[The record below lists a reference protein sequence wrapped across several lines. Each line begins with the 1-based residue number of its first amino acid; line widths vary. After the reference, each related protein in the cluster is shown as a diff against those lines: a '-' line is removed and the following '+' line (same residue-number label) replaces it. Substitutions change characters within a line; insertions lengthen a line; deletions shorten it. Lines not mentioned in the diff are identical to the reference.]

1 VLVDFLKGKLD
12 VFAWKPSDMN
22 GIPREV
28 VKHKLNI
35 KPGLKPVKH
44 RLHRFNDKKCKAI
57 DEEIKKLL
65 SSGFIREVFYPNPS
79 LVKKKNKKWR
89 MCVDYTGL
97 NKACPKDPFPLPRID
112 QVVDS
117 TAGCETLC
125 FLDAYSGYHHI
136 AMCIADQ
143 LATLFITP
151 FGTYCYK
158 TMPFGLKNAGAT
170 FERCMRHVFGEL
182 IGSIIEAYVDDIMVK
197 SRKTGDLVPDLTEVF
212 TKLRQHGVK
221 LNPEKC
227 IFRVPRGMLLG
238 FVVSEHGIEAN
249 PEKISSIMDMGPIK
263 NLKGVQHV
271 TGCLA
276 ALSRFIA
283 RLRERSLP
291 LYKLMKKSGH
301 FSWTPEAQEALD
313 SLKNMLKSSPILTAP
328 TPEELI
334 FLYITTTTQVVS
346 AALVVE

>member
-1 VLVDFLKGKLD
+1 
-12 VFAWKPSDMN
+12 
-22 GIPREV
+22 
-28 VKHKLNI
+28 
-35 KPGLKPVKH
+35 
-44 RLHRFNDKKCKAI
+44 
-57 DEEIKKLL
+57 
-65 SSGFIREVFYPNPS
+65 
-79 LVKKKNKKWR
+79 
-89 MCVDYTGL
+89 
-97 NKACPKDPFPLPRID
+97 
-112 QVVDS
+112 
-117 TAGCETLC
+117 
-125 FLDAYSGYHHI
+125 
-136 AMCIADQ
+136 MCIADQ
-143 LATLFITP
+143 LATSFITP

-249 PEKISSIMDMGPIK
+249 PEKISSIMDMGLIK

-283 RLRERSLP
+283 RLGERSLP

-313 SLKNMLKSSPILTAP
+313 SIKNMLKSSPILTAP

-346 AALVVE
+346 ATLVVK